1 MTGRSETSSE
11 QLMQAVAAGDLGAF
25 EEIVLRHQKQAW
37 GIAYRFLGDP
47 HAAEDVAQEAF
58 LRILDAA
65 PAYRPAAAFRTYLVR
80 VVTRLC
86 LDYAEKKRPV
96 LADEPPDTV
105 AAGPSLADQA
115 ELVERETAIQAAL
128 RALPPNQRIAVVLRY
143 FEGLGGAEIAGM
155 MNVSAKAAERLLA
168 RARESLGL
176 KLAPFLKE

>member
-11 QLMQAVAAGDLGAF
+11 QLMQAVAGGDLGAF

-86 LDYAEKKRPV
+86 LDYAEKMRPV
-96 LADEPPDTV
+96 LADEPPDTF
-105 AAGPSLADQA
+105 AGGPSPADQA
-115 ELVERETAIQAAL
+115 EMVERDVAIQAAL
-128 RALPPNQRIAVVLRY
+128 SALPPNQRMAIVLRY
-143 FEGLGGAEIAGM
+143 FEGLGWSEMSEVMG
-155 MNVSAKAAERLLA
+155 VSPKAVERLLS
-168 RARESLGL
+168 RGREA
-176 KLAPFLKE
+176 LADRLLAFLED